1 MVRIERSRTADIH
14 MQTRTLQSRV
24 PALVAAR
31 TFPLRANGIISC
43 SLSSFCLEQLTI
55 QQHGSGSGMNRRR
68 RDSVQP
74 NPSSPPRSMHLLGPL
89 LYPQRLP
96 PLEFDRI
103 QRVLD
108 DQNDA
113 IKGLEE
119 EIEKLTRRNDRLQR
133 ELSMARR
140 DADRK
145 VERGKHL
152 AKLQKQLQAEKETV
166 ADLRAHKK
174 DYDEQLEGLKQLMTV
189 GTKVLNE
196 KTQQADALSQEVHSL
211 RSTIDER
218 DNTITSL
225 HEHISEMTM
234 APPDQWAAVAVEAQA
249 HRTLSMVKGL
259 QGDLS
264 DRDANVANQEAVIN
278 SLTATNTKFEAQS
291 GEMQKAH
298 NALEESA
305 KASRKKAT
313 EAQSVLDDQSKLIE
327 RLLKENERLAG
338 VCR

>member
-1 MVRIERSRTADIH
+1 
-14 MQTRTLQSRV
+14 
-24 PALVAAR
+24 
-31 TFPLRANGIISC
+31 
-43 SLSSFCLEQLTI
+43 
-55 QQHGSGSGMNRRR
+55 MNRRR

-74 NPSSPPRSMHLLGPL
+74 IPRSPPRPKHLLGPL
-89 LYPQRLP
+89 LFPQRLP
-96 PLEFDRI
+96 PQEFDRI

-113 IKGLEE
+113 IKTREE
-119 EIEKLTRRNDRLQR
+119 EIEELTHRNHHLQR

-140 DADRK
+140 DATRK
-145 VERGKHL
+145 VERE
-152 AKLQKQLQAEKETV
+152 KLQVRLEKQLKAEKEAV

-196 KTQQADALSQEVHSL
+196 KNQQTDALSQEVHSL
-211 RSTIDER
+211 RATIDER

-225 HEHISEMTM
+225 HERISEMTR

-249 HRTLSMVKGL
+249 QRTLSMVKGL

-264 DRDANVANQEAVIN
+264 NRDANIANQQSVIN
-278 SLTATNTKFEAQS
+278 SLTATNTKFEAQID
-291 GEMQKAH
+291 EMQKAH
-298 NALEESA
+298 LVVEEAA
-305 KASRKKAT
+305 KASRKKVA

-338 VCR
+338 VRR